1 MSMVNDVMN
10 DMKNGMEKS
19 VTSMKAALQRVRTG
33 RASIG
38 ILDGIMVD
46 YYGTMTPL
54 KQLATLAVPEPR
66 LITIAP
72 WDKGAIASIEKAIM
86 KSELGL
92 TPANDGKLI
101 RVPIPQ
107 LNEERRR
114 DLVKMVKKAA
124 EEFRVEVRNHRRDAN
139 AMLKDLEKEKE
150 ISQDEHKAAQDKV
163 QEHTDA
169 YIKKIDSVLAD
180 KEKEIMEV

>member
-1 MSMVNDVMN
+1 MINDVF
-10 DMKNGMEKS
+10 DQLKKDMEKS
-19 VTSMKAALQRVRTG
+19 ISAMKAALQRVRTG

-38 ILDGIMVD
+38 LLDGIMVD

-66 LITIAP
+66 MITIQP
-72 WDKGAIASIEKAIM
+72 WDKGAIAPIEKSIM
-86 KSELGL
+86 KSEFGL
-92 TPANDGKLI
+92 TPANDGKII
-101 RVPIPQ
+101 RVPIPP

-114 DLVKMVKKAA
+114 DLVKMVKKVA
-124 EEFRVEVRNHRRDAN
+124 EEYRVEVRNHRRDAN

-150 ISQDEHKAAQDKV
+150 ISQDQLKTGQDKV
-163 QEHTDA
+163 QEFTDEH
-169 YIKKIDSVLAD
+169 IRKIDSILGD

>member
-1 MSMVNDVMN
+1 MINDVM
-10 DMKNGMEKS
+10 DELKKDMEKTIS
-19 VTSMKAALQRVRTG
+19 AMKLALQKVRTG

-66 LITIAP
+66 LITIQP
-72 WDKGAIASIEKAIM
+72 WDKGAITAIEKAIM

-92 TPANDGKLI
+92 TPANDGKII
-101 RVPIPQ
+101 RVPIPP

-114 DLVKMVKKAA
+114 DLVKMVKKMA
-124 EEFRVEVRNHRRDAN
+124 EEYRVEIRNHRRDAN

-150 ISQDEHKAAQDKV
+150 ISQDELKSGQDKV
-163 QEHTDA
+163 QELTDG
-169 YIKKIDSVLAD
+169 YIKKVDSMLSE

>member
-1 MSMVNDVMN
+1 MMN
-10 DMKNGMEKS
+10 EVIDGMKQDMEKT
-19 VTSMKAALQRVRTG
+19 VAAMKQSLQKVRTG

-46 YYGTMTPL
+46 YYGTPTPL

-66 LITIAP
+66 LITIQP
-72 WDKGAIASIEKAIM
+72 WDKGAISSIEKAIF

-92 TPANDGKLI
+92 TPANDGKII
-101 RVPIPQ
+101 RVPIPP

-114 DLVKMVKKAA
+114 DLVKMVKKMA
-124 EEFRVEVRNHRRDAN
+124 EEYRVEIRNHRRDAN
-139 AMLKDLEKEKE
+139 AMLKDLEKDKE
-150 ISQDEHKAAQDKV
+150 ISQDELKTSQDKV
-163 QEHTDA
+163 QDLTNDYIRQVDA
-169 YIKKIDSVLAD
+169 MLAD

>member
-1 MSMVNDVMN
+1 MTNEVLDEVNKDMDKTVESMR
-10 DMKNGMEKS
+10 S
-19 VTSMKAALQRVRTG
+19 SLQKVRTG

-46 YYGTMTPL
+46 YYGTLTPL
-54 KQLATLAVPEPR
+54 KQLATMAVPEPR
-66 LITIAP
+66 LITLQP
-72 WDKGAIASIEKAIM
+72 WDKGALASIEKAIL

-92 TPANDGKLI
+92 TPSNDGKII
-101 RVPIPQ
+101 RIPIPP

-114 DLVKMVKKAA
+114 DLVKMVKKTA

-139 AMLKDLEKEKE
+139 ALLKDLEKDKE
-150 ISQDEHKAAQDKV
+150 INQDELKTAQDKV
-163 QEHTDA
+163 QDLTNSH
-169 YIKKIDSVLAD
+169 IKQIDSLLAD

>member
-1 MSMVNDVMN
+1 MMN
-10 DMKNGMEKS
+10 EVIDGMKQDMEKT
-19 VTSMKAALQRVRTG
+19 VAAMKQSLQKVRTG

-46 YYGTMTPL
+46 YYGTPTPL

-66 LITIAP
+66 LITIQP
-72 WDKGAIASIEKAIM
+72 WDKGAISSIEKAIF

-92 TPANDGKLI
+92 TPANDGKII
-101 RVPIPQ
+101 RVPIPP

-114 DLVKMVKKAA
+114 DLVKMVKKMA
-124 EEFRVEVRNHRRDAN
+124 EEYRVEIRNHRRDAN
-139 AMLKDLEKEKE
+139 AMLKDLEKDKE
-150 ISQDEHKAAQDKV
+150 ISQDELKTSQDKV
-163 QEHTDA
+163 QDLTND
-169 YIKKIDSVLAD
+169 YIKQVDTLLVD

>member
-1 MSMVNDVMN
+1 MVNEIIN
-10 DMKNGMEKS
+10 DMKRDLVKS
-19 VTSMKAALQRVRTG
+19 VESMRQSLMKVRTG

-46 YYGTMTPL
+46 YYGTPTPL
-54 KQLATLAVPEPR
+54 NQLATLAVPEPR
-66 LITIAP
+66 LITIQP
-72 WDKGAIASIEKAIM
+72 WDKGALVSIEKAIL

-92 TPANDGKLI
+92 TPNNDGKVI
-101 RVPIPQ
+101 RVPIPP

-124 EEFRVEVRNHRRDAN
+124 EDFRIEIRNHRRDAN

-150 ISQDEHKAAQDKV
+150 INKDDLKSSQDKV
-163 QEHTDA
+163 QDLTDG
-169 YIKKIDSVLAD
+169 YIKQIDDVLAA

>member
-1 MSMVNDVMN
+1 MMN
-10 DMKNGMEKS
+10 EVIAEVKQDMEKT
-19 VTSMKAALQRVRTG
+19 VAAMRQSLQKVRTG

-46 YYGTMTPL
+46 YYGTPTPL

-66 LITIAP
+66 LITIQP
-72 WDKGAIASIEKAIM
+72 WDKGAISSIEKAIF

-92 TPANDGKLI
+92 TPANDGKII
-101 RVPIPQ
+101 RVPIPP

-114 DLVKMVKKAA
+114 DLVKMVKKTA
-124 EEFRVEVRNHRRDAN
+124 EEYRVEIRNHRRDAN
-139 AMLKDLEKEKE
+139 AMLKDLEKDKE
-150 ISQDEHKAAQDKV
+150 ISQDELKTSQDKV
-163 QEHTDA
+163 QDLTND
-169 YIKKIDSVLAD
+169 YIKQVDTLLVD

>member
-1 MSMVNDVMN
+1 
-10 DMKNGMEKS
+10 KL
-19 VTSMKAALQRVRTG
+19 ALQKVRTG

-66 LITIAP
+66 LITIQP
-72 WDKGAIASIEKAIM
+72 WDKGAITAIEKAIM

-92 TPANDGKLI
+92 TPANDGKII
-101 RVPIPQ
+101 RVPIPP

-114 DLVKMVKKAA
+114 DLVKMVKKMA
-124 EEFRVEVRNHRRDAN
+124 EEYRVEIRNHRRDAN

-150 ISQDEHKAAQDKV
+150 ISQDELKSGQDKV
-163 QEHTDA
+163 QELTDG
-169 YIKKIDSVLAD
+169 YIKKVDSMLSE

>member
-1 MSMVNDVMN
+1 MMNEVIDEARN
-10 DMKNGMEKS
+10 DMAKTVS
-19 VTSMKAALQRVRTG
+19 AMKQALQKVRTG

-46 YYGTMTPL
+46 YYGTPTPL

-66 LITIAP
+66 LITIQP
-72 WDKGAIASIEKAIM
+72 WDKGAVSAIEKSIL

-92 TPANDGKLI
+92 TPSNDGKII
-101 RVPIPQ
+101 RVPIPP

-114 DLVKMVKKAA
+114 DLVKMVKKTA
-124 EEFRVEVRNHRRDAN
+124 EEYRVEIRNHRRDAN
-139 AMLKDLEKEKE
+139 AMLKDMEKEKQ
-150 ISQDEHKAAQDKV
+150 ISQDDLKSAQEKV
-163 QEHTDA
+163 QDLTNEHIRQVDA
-169 YIKKIDSVLAD
+169 LLAE

>member
-1 MSMVNDVMN
+1 MIKDVLDELKKEM
-10 DMKNGMEKS
+10 DK
-19 VTSMKAALQRVRTG
+19 TIDSMKLALQKVRTG

-38 ILDGIMVD
+38 ILDSIMVD

-66 LITIAP
+66 LITISP
-72 WDKGAIASIEKAIM
+72 WDKGAISPIEKAIM
-86 KSELGL
+86 KSEIGL

-101 RVPIPQ
+101 RVPIPP

-114 DLVKMVKKAA
+114 DLVKMVKKMA
-124 EEFRVEVRNHRRDAN
+124 EEYRVEVRNHRRDAN
-139 AMLKDLEKEKE
+139 ALLKELEKEKE
-150 ISQDEHKAAQDKV
+150 ISLDEQKSAQDKV
-163 QEHTDA
+163 QDLTDEH
-169 YIKKIDSVLAD
+169 IRKIDQILAD

>member
-1 MSMVNDVMN
+1 MINDLL
-10 DMKNGMEKS
+10 DELKKDMEK
-19 VTSMKAALQRVRTG
+19 TLGAMKLSLQKVRTG

-66 LITIAP
+66 LITIQP
-72 WDKGAIASIEKAIM
+72 WDKGAITAIEKAIM

-92 TPANDGKLI
+92 TPANDGKII
-101 RVPIPQ
+101 RVPIPP

-114 DLVKMVKKAA
+114 DLVKMVKKIA
-124 EEFRVEVRNHRRDAN
+124 EEYRVEVRNHRRDTN

-150 ISQDEHKAAQDKV
+150 ISQDELKSAQDKV
-163 QEHTDA
+163 QELTDGN
-169 YIKKIDSVLAD
+169 IKKVDSILSE

>member
-1 MSMVNDVMN
+1 MVNEIIN
-10 DMKNGMEKS
+10 DMKRDMVMS
-19 VTSMKAALQRVRTG
+19 VESMKQSLMKVRTG

-46 YYGTMTPL
+46 YYGSPTPL
-54 KQLATLAVPEPR
+54 NQLATLAVPEPR
-66 LITIAP
+66 LITIQP
-72 WDKGAIASIEKAIM
+72 WDKGALVSIEKAIL

-92 TPANDGKLI
+92 TPNNDGKVI
-101 RVPIPQ
+101 RVPIPP

-114 DLVKMVKKAA
+114 DLVKMVKKSA
-124 EEFRVEVRNHRRDAN
+124 EDFRIEIRNHRRDAN

-150 ISQDEHKAAQDKV
+150 INKDDLKSSQDKV
-163 QEHTDA
+163 QDLTDG
-169 YIKKIDSVLAD
+169 YIKQIDDVLPA

>member
-1 MSMVNDVMN
+1 MVNEIID
-10 DMKNGMEKS
+10 DMKRDMVKS
-19 VTSMKAALQRVRTG
+19 VESMRQSLMKVRTG

-46 YYGTMTPL
+46 YYGSPTPL
-54 KQLATLAVPEPR
+54 NQLATLAVPEPR
-66 LITIAP
+66 LITIQP
-72 WDKGAIASIEKAIM
+72 WDKGALVSIEKAIL

-92 TPANDGKLI
+92 TPNNDGKVI
-101 RVPIPQ
+101 RVPIPP

-114 DLVKMVKKAA
+114 DLVKIVKKTA
-124 EEFRVEVRNHRRDAN
+124 EDFRIEIRNHRRDAN

-150 ISQDEHKAAQDKV
+150 INKDDLKSSQDKV
-163 QEHTDA
+163 QDLTDG
-169 YIKKIDSVLAD
+169 YIKQIDDVLAA

>member
-1 MSMVNDVMN
+1 
-10 DMKNGMEKS
+10 
-19 VTSMKAALQRVRTG
+19 MKASLQKVRTG

-66 LITIAP
+66 LITIQP
-72 WDKGAIASIEKAIM
+72 WDKGAIAPIEKAIM

-92 TPANDGKLI
+92 TPANDGKII
-101 RVPIPQ
+101 RVPIPP

-114 DLVKMVKKAA
+114 DLVKMVKKTA
-124 EEFRVEVRNHRRDAN
+124 EEYRVEIRNHRRDAN
-139 AMLKDLEKEKE
+139 AMLKDLEKDKE
-150 ISQDEHKAAQDKV
+150 ISQDQQKFAQDKV
-163 QEHTDA
+163 QELTDEH
-169 YIKKIDSVLAD
+169 IRKIDSILAD

>member
-1 MSMVNDVMN
+1 MMNDVL
-10 DMKNGMEKS
+10 DELKKDMEKS
-19 VTSMKAALQRVRTG
+19 INALKLKLQKVRTG

-38 ILDGIMVD
+38 ILDGLMVD

-66 LITIAP
+66 LITIQP
-72 WDKGAIASIEKAIM
+72 WDKGAIAPIEKAIM

-92 TPANDGKLI
+92 TPANDGKII
-101 RVPIPQ
+101 RVPIPP

-114 DLVKMVKKAA
+114 DLVKMVKKTA
-124 EEFRVEVRNHRRDAN
+124 EEYRVEIRNHRRDAN
-139 AMLKDLEKEKE
+139 ALLKDLEKDKE
-150 ISQDEHKAAQDKV
+150 ISQDQQKSAQDKV
-163 QEHTDA
+163 QEFTDEH
-169 YIKKIDSVLAD
+169 IRKIDSILAD